1 MEVAERGKD
10 KVVNKTSK
18 STLPPYPSLST
29 EYVGTLGSLAHM
41 YLLVTQSKSVLFQ

>member
-18 STLPPYPSLST
+18 STLPPYPLST
-29 EYVGTLGSLAHM
+29 ECVGTLGSLAHM